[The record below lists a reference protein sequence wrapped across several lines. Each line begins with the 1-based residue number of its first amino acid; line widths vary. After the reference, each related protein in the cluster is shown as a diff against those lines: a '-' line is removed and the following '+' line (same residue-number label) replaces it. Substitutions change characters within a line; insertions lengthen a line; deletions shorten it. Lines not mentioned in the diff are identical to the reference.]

1 MALKLLLA
9 DESITVRKVFC
20 RTFSTDNFE
29 VAWVDPPEEIIDT
42 VKKLQPDFVL
52 LSDNFPGLNM
62 EIDIP
67 TISELSSQPRSVI
80 LMSHRGDVLN
90 LEKSIE
96 LGAGGFIL
104 KPLDNRVLTKT
115 IDDLLLKNAEKSAET
130 VPASAPAAGQ
140 APAPAV
146 SSSRIAIPGS
156 TGESVDQ
163 RARILFDIFES
174 YFNENMVL
182 ITDSMTKALAPRIAS
197 DISSR
202 VIEHLGITDLPRQII
217 TMTKGIVKDLVPQ
230 IAERVIS
237 REIESIKTEAI
248 RLLEDEDEEEDN
260 V

>member
-20 RTFSTDNFE
+20 RTFGTENFE

-42 VKKLQPDFVL
+42 VKKIQPDFVL
-52 LSDNFPGLNM
+52 LSDNFPGLNL
-62 EIDIP
+62 ENDIR
-67 TISELSSQPRSVI
+67 TIAGLSSQPRSVI
-80 LMSHRGDVLN
+80 LMSHRGDILN
-90 LEKSIE
+90 QEKSIE

-104 KPLDNRVLTKT
+104 KPLDNRVLIKT
-115 IDDLLLKNAEKSAET
+115 IDDLLLKNTEK
-130 VPASAPAAGQ
+130 AAGTFPP
-140 APAPAV
+140 ATAAGDVSAPAV
-146 SSSRIAIPGS
+146 SSSRITIPGY
-156 TGESVDQ
+156 TGETVDQ
-163 RARILFDIFES
+163 RARILCDIFES

-197 DISSR
+197 EISSR
-202 VIEHLGITDLPRQII
+202 VIEHLGITDLPKQII

-248 RLLEDEDEEEDN
+248 RLLEEEDEDN